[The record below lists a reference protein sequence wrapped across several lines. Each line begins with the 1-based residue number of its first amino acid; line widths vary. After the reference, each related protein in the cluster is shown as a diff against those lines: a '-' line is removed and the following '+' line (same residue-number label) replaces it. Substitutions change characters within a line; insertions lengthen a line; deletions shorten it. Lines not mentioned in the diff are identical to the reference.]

1 MLTLVTAASSSYF
14 NFLTQLLLNLLK
26 IKNDDI
32 NIIVYDLGMNENELN
47 HLKMLT
53 NIIVESF
60 DFNQYPEHVDLKK
73 YYGIDCTYA
82 WKPIIIYKVCEKY
95 GGFVHWMD
103 TRNLY
108 KNFKQLI
115 EILKTEH
122 IYSPTSSGTIKRWTH
137 PTTLKYMDGYKYQH
151 LSPRNG
157 AVFAVDYDIDWVKQF
172 VKEWYNL
179 ALIDT
184 CICPDGSDR
193 LNHRQDQSVLSI
205 LYYKYRDMYKFKM
218 INQYIGLTIH
228 NKLLSI

>member
-108 KNFKQLI
+108 KDFKQLI
-115 EILKTEH
+115 EKI
-122 IYSPTSSGTIKRWTH
+122 I
-137 PTTLKYMDGYKYQH
+137 
-151 LSPRNG
+151 
-157 AVFAVDYDIDWVKQF
+157 VKI
-172 VKEWYNL
+172 NL
-179 ALIDT
+179 YCLYYIISIET
-184 CICPDGSDR
+184 CIN
-193 LNHRQDQSVLSI
+193 L
-205 LYYKYRDMYKFKM
+205 K
-218 INQYIGLTIH
+218 
-228 NKLLSI
+228 